1 MTAFTYTADFHQEFE
16 AETARLLRRRFI
28 WFAAVAGVLTILEIA
43 RQIPEILQL
52 LTRSTAEADEPL
64 RRLAVRYAG
73 LNLGHDVLTLLL
85 YGGVLLYVRTVGPPR
100 HLLLRLSMLCIL
112 LDGVLDIGT
121 ASIMGSAG
129 WGIIFVVVAHSL
141 AAAFL
146 PWSPQQAI
154 MPMAPLLILNAATW
168 LLVWRP
174 DTARTTETI
183 VFPIAAMLMTPLAAA
198 PGTLITYL
206 KHARRMEQFK
216 LRFLQDRYGMIR
228 RELVDARRIHEALFP
243 APVREGPLRFDYRY
257 EPMLQIGGDYLYAKF
272 SPAVGGE
279 PPAFNLILIDVTG
292 HGIAA
297 ALTVNR
303 LYGEVERLFAE
314 SPHARPGDILRALN
328 RYVHLTLA
336 NHSVYVTALCV
347 RVETGR
353 NLLEYASGGHPPA
366 FLRAVD
372 GTIEELGSTSI
383 VLGACPDRDFDPEPQ
398 QRQFGP
404 GDTLIAYTDGAIE
417 ARNDAGRQLGV
428 SGLLRV
434 LACGKPDPAGVSVG
448 VGGWITT
455 ILRAVEGHR
464 MGPPRDDTIVVEI
477 TRPLPAAPP
486 PTRIAELRE
495 PEPVPEAAPA

>member
-28 WFAAVAGVLTILEIA
+28 WFAAVAGFLTLLEVA
-43 RQIPEILQL
+43 RQVPEILQL
-52 LTRSTAEADEPL
+52 LTRTTDEAGSL
-64 RRLAVRYAG
+64 RRMAVRAAG
-73 LNLGHDVLTLLL
+73 IDLAHDVLTLLL
-85 YGGVLLYVRTVGPPR
+85 YAGVLLYVRTAKPPR

-112 LDGVLDIGT
+112 LDGVVDIAG
-121 ASIMGSAG
+121 ASFLGNAG

-154 MPMAPLLILNAATW
+154 LPMVPLLVLNAVTW
-168 LLVWRP
+168 LFGWRP
-174 DTARTTETI
+174 DTARSTETI
-183 VFPIAAMLMTPLAAA
+183 IFPVVAMLMTPLAAA

-206 KHARRMEQFK
+206 KHARRVEQFK

-257 EPMLQIGGDYLYAKF
+257 EPMLQIGGDYLYARF
-272 SPAVGGE
+272 SPSEGGE

-314 SPHARPGDILRALN
+314 SPHARPGDILRSLN

-347 RVETGR
+347 RVESAR

-372 GTIEELGSTSI
+372 GTIEELGSTSL
-383 VLGACPDRDFDPEPQ
+383 VLGACPDREFDPEPQ

-434 LACGKPDPAGVSVG
+434 LACGKPDPAGVSIG

-477 TRPLPAAPP
+477 TRPLTAAAPVKQ
-486 PTRIAELRE
+486 IAELSE
-495 PEPVPEAAPA
+495 PEPVAEAAPA